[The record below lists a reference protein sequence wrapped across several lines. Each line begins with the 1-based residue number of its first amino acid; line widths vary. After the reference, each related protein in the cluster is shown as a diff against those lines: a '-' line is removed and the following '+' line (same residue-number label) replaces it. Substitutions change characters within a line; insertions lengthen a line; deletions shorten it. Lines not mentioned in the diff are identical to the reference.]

1 MNSLYG
7 QELLDNILDA
17 YVTEVETPNLEVLKE
32 WIRKYPQYQRELTDF
47 TIAWIQME
55 ELRPINRD
63 KTDHDTLV
71 LRAMSVVQNLYRI
84 GEQKSIPS
92 QSAKNPIEKLVAE
105 AETQGFSQDQ
115 FAAQLKLSVG
125 LLWKLDRRLIK
136 YSSIPV
142 ELIENIAGALR
153 RGLQV
158 VAEYFQRSPTLA
170 TNARYKAKQQP
181 QVSEP
186 TNFFDEVRSDT
197 ELSNEN
203 RAYWLELE
211 PSNG

>member
-84 GEQKSIPS
+84 GEQKSVPS

>member
-84 GEQKSIPS
+84 GEQKSVPS

-153 RGLQV
+153 RGLQI
-158 VAEYFQRSPTLA
+158 VAEYFHRQPTLA
-170 TNARYKAKQQP
+170 LNASYKAKRQP

-197 ELSNEN
+197 DLSNED
-203 RAYWLELE
+203 RAYWLAFE
-211 PSNG
+211 PPN

>member
-55 ELRPINRD
+55 ELLPINRD

-84 GEQKSIPS
+84 GEQKSVPS

-153 RGLQV
+153 RGLQI
-158 VAEYFQRSPTLA
+158 VAEYFQSSPTLA

-181 QVSEP
+181 HVSEP

>member
-84 GEQKSIPS
+84 GEQKSVPS

-142 ELIENIAGALR
+142 ELIENIAGALH
-153 RGLQV
+153 RGLQI
-158 VAEYFQRSPTLA
+158 VAEYFQRQPILA
-170 TNARYKAKQQP
+170 LNASYKAKRQP

-197 ELSNEN
+197 DLSNED
-203 RAYWLELE
+203 RAYWLAFE
-211 PSNG
+211 PPN

>member
-84 GEQKSIPS
+84 GEQKSVPS

-105 AETQGFSQDQ
+105 AGTQGFSQDQ

-142 ELIENIAGALR
+142 ELIENIAGALH
-153 RGLQV
+153 RGLQI

-181 QVSEP
+181 QVGEP

>member
-1 MNSLYG
+1 MNSLYD

-84 GEQKSIPS
+84 GEQKSVPS

-142 ELIENIAGALR
+142 ELIENIAGALH
-153 RGLQV
+153 RGLQI
-158 VAEYFQRSPTLA
+158 VAEYFQRQPILA
-170 TNARYKAKQQP
+170 LNASYKAKRQP

-197 ELSNEN
+197 DLSNED
-203 RAYWLELE
+203 RAYWLAFE
-211 PSNG
+211 PPN

>member
-1 MNSLYG
+1 MNSLYD

-55 ELRPINRD
+55 ELPPINRN

-71 LRAMSVVQNLYRI
+71 LRAMSVVQNLHRI
-84 GEQKSIPS
+84 GEQKSVPS

-142 ELIENIAGALR
+142 ELIENIAGTLR
-153 RGLQV
+153 RGLQI
-158 VAEYFQRSPTLA
+158 VAEYFQRPPTLA

>member
-55 ELRPINRD
+55 ELLPINRD

-84 GEQKSIPS
+84 GEQKSVPS

-142 ELIENIAGALR
+142 ELIENIAGALH
-153 RGLQV
+153 RGLQI
-158 VAEYFQRSPTLA
+158 VAEYFQRQPILA
-170 TNARYKAKQQP
+170 LNASYKAKRQP

-197 ELSNEN
+197 DLSNEN

>member
-55 ELRPINRD
+55 ELLPINRD
-63 KTDHDTLV
+63 NTDHDTLV

-84 GEQKSIPS
+84 GEQKSVPS

-153 RGLQV
+153 RGLQI

-170 TNARYKAKQQP
+170 NNARYKAKQQP

>member
-55 ELRPINRD
+55 ELLPINRD

-186 TNFFDEVRSDT
+186 TNFFDEVRSDS

>member
-55 ELRPINRD
+55 ELLPINRD

>member
-1 MNSLYG
+1 MNSLYD

-84 GEQKSIPS
+84 GEQKSVPS